1 MPGIIATVWPA
12 TQSRERLMYLYE
24 NGVRILRFNCSHSTH
39 EWMKTVLDTAREVER
54 TVWNRFAFLLDTKWP
69 WIRTWEL
76 KDPVF
81 YQKWEEIKIVVDK
94 NLVKNDKIMY
104 VDYPYIIKDVPVWN
118 IVRIESGLLDIKVTK
133 IWRDHIIWV
142 AENDAVITS
151 KRHVNL
157 PWIPI
162 KLPWLTDK
170 DKDDIMFAIDHNM
183 SYVALSFARKA
194 EDIQELKEFLYKNGW
209 AHLKV
214 IAKIENQEWIDNI
227 AWIIRNT
234 DAVMVARWDLWAEL
248 PVETIP
254 SHQINIIDKTKR
266 KGKKVIV
273 ATQMLESMMENHL
286 PTRAEVSDIFYAV
299 SQWADYLMLSWETS
313 VWKYPISCIKVMNK
327 IINEAEKYI

>member
-1 MPGIIATVWPA
+1 MPWIITTIWPA
-12 TQSRERLMYLYE
+12 TQSPERLKFLYE
-24 NGVRILRFNCSHSTH
+24 NGVRILRFNCSHATH
-39 EWMKTVLDTAREVER
+39 EWMKEVLENAREVER
-54 TVWNRFAFLLDTKWP
+54 AVWNRFAFLLDTKWP

-76 KDPVF
+76 KSPVS
-81 YQKWEEIKIVVDK
+81 YKKWEEIKIVVDQE
-94 NLVKNDKIMY
+94 LVKDEKTMY
-104 VDYPYIIKDVPVWN
+104 IDYSHIIKDLDIWN
-118 IVRIESGLLDIKVTK
+118 LIRIESWLLDIIVTK
-133 IWRDHIIWV
+133 KWKDYLIGT
-142 AENDAVITS
+142 AENDAEITS

-157 PWIPI
+157 PWVPI
-162 KLPWLTDK
+162 RLPWLTDK

-183 SYVALSFARKA
+183 TYVALSFARKW

-227 AWIIRNT
+227 SSIIRNA
-234 DAVMVARWDLWAEL
+234 DAIMVARWDLWAEV

-254 SHQINIIDKTKR
+254 SHQLNLIQKTKR
-266 KGKKVIV
+266 KWKKVIV
-273 ATQMLESMMENHL
+273 ATQMLESMITNHF

-313 VWKYPISCIKVMNK
+313 MWKYPISCVKVMNK

>member
-1 MPGIIATVWPA
+1 MPWIITTIWPA
-12 TQSRERLMYLYE
+12 TQSSERLKFLYE
-24 NGVRILRFNCSHSTH
+24 NGVRILRFNCSHATH
-39 EWMKTVLDTAREVER
+39 EWMKEVLGNAREVER
-54 TVWNRFAFLLDTKWP
+54 AVWNRFAFLLDTKWP

-76 KDPVF
+76 KSPVS
-81 YQKWEEIKIVVDK
+81 YKKWEEIKIVVDQE
-94 NLVKNDKIMY
+94 LVKDEKTMY
-104 VDYPYIIKDVPVWN
+104 IDYPHIIKDLDIWN
-118 IVRIESGLLDIKVTK
+118 LIRIESWLLDIIVTK
-133 IWRDHIIWV
+133 KGKDYLIGT
-142 AENDAVITS
+142 AENDAEITS

-157 PWIPI
+157 PWVPI
-162 KLPWLTDK
+162 RLPWLTDK

-183 SYVALSFARKA
+183 TYVALSFARKW

-227 AWIIRNT
+227 SSIIRNA
-234 DAVMVARWDLWAEL
+234 DAIMVARWDLWAEV

-254 SHQINIIDKTKR
+254 SHQLNLIQKTKR
-266 KGKKVIV
+266 KWKKVIV
-273 ATQMLESMMENHL
+273 ATQMLESMITNHF

-313 VWKYPISCIKVMNK
+313 MWKYPISCVKVMNK

>member
-1 MPGIIATVWPA
+1 MPWIITTIWPA
-12 TQSRERLMYLYE
+12 TQSPERLKFLYE
-24 NGVRILRFNCSHSTH
+24 NGVRILRFNCSHATH
-39 EWMKTVLDTAREVER
+39 EWMKEVLENAREVER
-54 TVWNRFAFLLDTKWP
+54 AVWNRFAFLLDTKWP

-76 KDPVF
+76 KSPVS
-81 YQKWEEIKIVVDK
+81 YKKWEEIKIVVDQE
-94 NLVKNDKIMY
+94 LVKDEKTMY
-104 VDYPYIIKDVPVWN
+104 IDYSHIIKDLDIWN
-118 IVRIESGLLDIKVTK
+118 LIRIESWLLDIIVTK
-133 IWRDHIIWV
+133 KWKDYLIGT
-142 AENDAVITS
+142 AENDAEITS

-157 PWIPI
+157 PWVPI
-162 KLPWLTDK
+162 RLPWLTDK

-183 SYVALSFARKA
+183 TYVALSFARKW

-227 AWIIRNT
+227 SSIIRNA
-234 DAVMVARWDLWAEL
+234 DAIMVARWDLWAEV

-254 SHQINIIDKTKR
+254 SHQLNIIQKTKR
-266 KGKKVIV
+266 KWKKVIV
-273 ATQMLESMMENHL
+273 ATQMLESMITNHF

-313 VWKYPISCIKVMNK
+313 MWKYPISCVKVMNK

>member
-1 MPGIIATVWPA
+1 MPGIIATIWPA
-12 TQSRERLMYLYE
+12 TQSKERLMFLYE
-24 NGVRILRFNCSHSTH
+24 NWVRILRFNCSHATH
-39 EWMKTVLDTAREVER
+39 ERMTWVLTATREVER
-54 TVWNRFAFLLDTKWP
+54 EVWNRFAFLLDTKWP
-69 WIRTWEL
+69 WIRTWDL
-76 KDPVF
+76 KEPVS
-81 YQKWEEIKIVVDK
+81 YQKWEEIKIVVDES
-94 NLVKNDKIMY
+94 LVKDEKDMY
-104 VDYPYIIKDVPVWN
+104 IDYPYIIKDVQIWN
-118 IVRIESGLLDIKVTK
+118 IVRIESWLLDIKITK
-133 IWRDHIIWV
+133 KWKDYIVWT

-157 PWIPI
+157 PWLPI
-162 KLPWLTDK
+162 KLPWITQK

-183 SYVALSFARKA
+183 SYVALSFARKE
-194 EDIQELKEFLYKNGW
+194 EDVQELKEFLYKNGW

-227 AWIIRNT
+227 SGIIRSA
-234 DAVMVARWDLWAEL
+234 DAIMVARWDLWAEV

-254 SHQINIIDKTKR
+254 SHQINMIWKAKR
-266 KGKKVIV
+266 KWKKVIV
-273 ATQMLESMMENHL
+273 ATQMLESMITNHF

>member
-1 MPGIIATVWPA
+1 MPWIITTIWPA
-12 TQSRERLMYLYE
+12 TQSPERLKFLYE
-24 NGVRILRFNCSHSTH
+24 NGVRILRFNCSHATH
-39 EWMKTVLDTAREVER
+39 EWMKEVLENAREVER
-54 TVWNRFAFLLDTKWP
+54 AVWNRFAFLLDTKWP

-76 KDPVF
+76 KSPVS
-81 YQKWEEIKIVVDK
+81 YKKWEEIKIVVDQE
-94 NLVKNDKIMY
+94 LVKDEKTMY
-104 VDYPYIIKDVPVWN
+104 IDYSHIIKDLDLWSL
-118 IVRIESGLLDIKVTK
+118 IRIESWLLDIIVTK
-133 IWRDHIIWV
+133 KWKDYLIGT
-142 AENDAVITS
+142 AENDAEITS

-157 PWIPI
+157 PWVPI
-162 KLPWLTDK
+162 RLPWLTDK

-183 SYVALSFARKA
+183 TYVALSFARKW

-227 AWIIRNT
+227 SSIIRNA
-234 DAVMVARWDLWAEL
+234 DAIMVARWDLWAEV

-254 SHQINIIDKTKR
+254 SHQLNLIQKTKR
-266 KGKKVIV
+266 KWKKVIV
-273 ATQMLESMMENHL
+273 ATQMLESMITNHF

-313 VWKYPISCIKVMNK
+313 MWKYPISCVKVMNK

>member
-1 MPGIIATVWPA
+1 MPGIIATIWPS
-12 TQSRERLMYLYE
+12 TQSQERLKFLYE
-24 NGVRILRFNCSHSTH
+24 NWVRILRFNCSHATH
-39 EWMKTVLDTAREVER
+39 DWMKTVLANAREVER
-54 TVWNRFAFLLDTKWP
+54 MVWNRFAFLLDTKWP

-76 KDPVF
+76 TEPVF
-81 YQKWEEIKIVVDK
+81 YTKWEEIKIVTDK
-94 NLVKNDKIMY
+94 DLVKNEKVMY
-104 VDYPYIIKDVPVWN
+104 IDYPYIIKDLDVWN
-118 IVRIESGLLDIKVTK
+118 LIRIESWLLDIKVVK
-133 IWRDHIIWV
+133 KWRDYILWT
-142 AENDAVITS
+142 AENDAEITS

-162 KLPWLTDK
+162 KLPWITEK
-170 DKDDIMFAIDHNM
+170 DKEDIMFAIDHNM
-183 SYVALSFARKA
+183 SYIALSFARKQ
-194 EDIQELKEFLYKNGW
+194 EDVQELKEFLYKNGW

-227 AWIIRNT
+227 SGIIRSA
-234 DAVMVARWDLWAEL
+234 DAIMVARWDLGAEI

-254 SHQINIIDKTKR
+254 SHQINMIGKAKR
-266 KGKKVIV
+266 KWKKVIV
-273 ATQMLESMMENHL
+273 ATQMLESMIENNL